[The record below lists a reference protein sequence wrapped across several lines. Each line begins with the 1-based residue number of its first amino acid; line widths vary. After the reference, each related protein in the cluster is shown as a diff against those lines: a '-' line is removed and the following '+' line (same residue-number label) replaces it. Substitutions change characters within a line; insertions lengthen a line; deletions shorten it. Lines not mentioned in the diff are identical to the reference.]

1 MKKLFVICLSLI
13 MVLSSFSFCFADQT
27 FYIDPSTGS
36 VVNDPNSA
44 SSAISGEVALSS
56 DCRYDK
62 SSKVYIYPTEAINGA
77 CVRANVYNG
86 MVVTSPVIISVD
98 SGAMVSVYLEGEPI
112 SEDTYGNITELGV
125 YIVRDESADRE
136 MFRFTIVNKITGAL
150 SSYNVP
156 DIFYISS
163 VNFNGANLTQVGNEV
178 KLAEDGLYKIS
189 YANDSISKKYTLE
202 LTIDHT
208 APILQISGIN
218 EKGIANS
225 TVRFGEL
232 EPNSSLAISR
242 NGENI
247 VKSTELKEA
256 GDYVVVYADEAGNAV
271 TYTFTIHFF
280 LDVGGWLYV
289 ALIALVA
296 GGAVFYYFYSKKR
309 LQVS

>member
-156 DIFYISS
+156 DILFICLSPEFVPPQHQNWFSWMINYFNKFFDC
-163 VNFNGANLTQVGNEV
+163 NF
-178 KLAEDGLYKIS
+178 KI
-189 YANDSISKKYTLE
+189 
-202 LTIDHT
+202 
-208 APILQISGIN
+208 
-218 EKGIANS
+218 EK
-225 TVRFGEL
+225 R
-232 EPNSSLAISR
+232 
-242 NGENI
+242 
-247 VKSTELKEA
+247 
-256 GDYVVVYADEAGNAV
+256 
-271 TYTFTIHFF
+271 
-280 LDVGGWLYV
+280 
-289 ALIALVA
+289 
-296 GGAVFYYFYSKKR
+296 
-309 LQVS
+309 VSQPRIQEW